1 MSGQH
6 ADLPM
11 YAAPHAPST
20 RTPWRATPTR
30 VTSLVDTWVPYGR
43 IVARDHPWFD
53 RSERALNEFRLL
65 SQRYQVRVTEA
76 NAPICLRVALP
87 ADELAVALTR
97 VAGLGAIEIGDC
109 RLSLDAASLHN
120 GDEKAI
126 KVIEGSLSMPWM
138 LGRLDV
144 RAAARPWSS
153 TRADL
158 VLTPARHRLHY
169 PRRWFTVGFA
179 LADELRRLLSAA
191 PPQRIGG
198 FAAETIESRAA
209 EPQN

>member
-1 MSGQH
+1 MSGQP
-6 ADLPM
+6 ADLPL
-11 YAAPHAPST
+11 YAAPLT
-20 RTPWRATPTR
+20 RSAATSWPATPTR

-53 RSERALNEFRLL
+53 RAERAVNEFRLF
-65 SQRYQVRVTEA
+65 SQRYQVRVTQA

-87 ADELAVALTR
+87 ADELAVAMTR

-109 RLSLDAASLHN
+109 RLSLDPSSLHN

-126 KVIEGSLSMPWM
+126 KLIEGSLSMPWM

-158 VLTPARHRLHY
+158 VLAPARHRLHY
-169 PRRWFTVGFA
+169 PRRWFTVGFT
-179 LADELRRLLSAA
+179 LADELRR
-191 PPQRIGG
+191 RIT
-198 FAAETIESRAA
+198 A
-209 EPQN
+209 